1 MLAGT
6 TDAAVAVAV
15 TWTRRFRQGPTGSR
29 PRQTRA
35 PPSEGLSVMAKRGGR
50 YRPFRTRAMS
60 AWLWAMTALEVRASG
75 ELGIP
80 RRLVDAFRSPPWIA
94 EVNSAAMR
102 SPCGRVNLRADRR
115 GVSALEIAG
124 KTTLSQAP
132 VSGRL
137 AAHGGVGRAVW
148 VDGGWLR
155 SHAVGATPRGE
166 PSRQTGSGFSGLLVS
181 ISRRPERQAW
191 LGSLA
196 ETMRE
201 SSARWRA
208 GELRHAWVRAYISS
222 DEDAPHGL
230 PGH

>member
-1 MLAGT
+1 MGDT
-6 TDAAVAVAV
+6 GQFEH
-15 TWTRRFRQGPTGSR
+15 RRCRR
-29 PRQTRA
+29 ELR
-35 PPSEGLSVMAKRGGR
+35 V
-50 YRPFRTRAMS
+50 
-60 AWLWAMTALEVRASG
+60 MTALELRASG